1 MHFQIARLCK
11 SQALY
16 SYYFA
21 VKFAFNLKVFFRKVL
36 PLRWLRDHDRS
47 STGYNH
53 KTFQRKV
60 ETFSIDP
67 TVLKIKNIR
76 EENSVI
82 HIKWDDDVETEYPTS
97 FIKDSINFDPKDK
110 MTTDKSVFDL
120 DGVEIRLQPIIYR
133 VIFEKTSP
141 DRFDSLNHLWTGDEL
156 FDLMAKTNVPS
167 YKELIDETTQNETR
181 KNMMDTLVKYG
192 VCWLKDT
199 PSDHSATVRAAKIFS
214 CEQPN
219 VFGTDWSF
227 TADGARA
234 DRFVDRLRLSRLE
247 GR

>member
-1 MHFQIARLCK
+1 MAQLLNPLSMNFKH
-11 SQALY
+11 
-16 SYYFA
+16 
-21 VKFAFNLKVFFRKVL
+21 FFRKVL

-67 TVLKIKNIR
+67 NILKIKNIR

-82 HIKWDDDVETEYPTS
+82 YIRWDDGVESEYPAS
-97 FIKDSINFDPKDK
+97 FVKDIINFDPKDK
-110 MTTDKSVFDL
+110 MTTNKSSFDL
-120 DGVEIRLQPIIYR
+120 EESKG
-133 VIFEKTSP
+133 VIFKKSSP
-141 DRFDSLNHLWTGDEL
+141 DRFDSLNHLWTGDQL
-156 FDLMAKTNVPS
+156 FDLMAKTDVPT
-167 YKELIDETTQNETR
+167 YKELIDGTTQNETR

-192 VCWLKDT
+192 VCWLRDT
-199 PSDHSATVRAAKIFS
+199 PSDHSATVKAAKIFS

-234 DRFVDRLRLSRLE
+234 DRFVDFLRNA
-247 GR
+247 